1 MGLSLATLAH
11 EPWPAIRGLGTGDR
25 GPGTYVII
33 VYYIDY
39 WSILVSQLY
48 RLPYKIKFVRVYTNI
63 LPFKLVSNFIPVK
76 TGQQLYINI

>member
-1 MGLSLATLAH
+1 MGTAGSVAYTGIELSTKRVH
-11 EPWPAIRGLGTGDR
+11 R
-25 GPGTYVII
+25 VII